1 MIVVIP
7 VYKPFSAL
15 THFEISSLL
24 QCFSIL
30 HTRIIY
36 IIGPANL
43 DLAGYIQ
50 FAKANNININTEK
63 FRNSYFKNI
72 SGYNKLLL
80 SKEFYKRFLFSKF
93 LLIYQLDAWV
103 FSDQLDFWIK
113 QNYDFVGAP
122 LFERFNEKN
131 NINFIKG
138 CNGGLSLRSVQ
149 SSMQLI
155 RKVKVL
161 QALYFLTYIFG
172 IFRVHL
178 FNQIIKIFK
187 LSEKYHIKSSEKLHA
202 AMVAR
207 KRNEDYVWTKFLEE
221 AFIGYKVPDSLTSL
235 KFSFE
240 VNSKYLYSLNNNQ
253 LPFGCHAWEKYE
265 PEFWENFIKV

>member
-43 DLAGYIQ
+43 DLADYIQ

-122 LFERFNEKN
+122 LFEGFNGKN

-207 KRNEDYVWTKFLEE
+207 RRNEDYVWTKFLEE
-221 AFIGYKVPDSLTSL
+221 AFIDYKVPDSLTSL

-240 VNSKYLYSLNNNQ
+240 FNSKYLYSLNNNQ